1 MLRSDYQRLC
11 DLVER
16 VDPELIG
23 ALDEVD
29 VSLLRWA
36 LSLSPWERLQASS
49 SALSVL
55 SGFHR
60 GPSEQR

>member
-1 MLRSDYQRLC
+1 MTRPDYQHMREF
-11 DLVER
+11 VER
-16 VDPELIG
+16 TDPELLR
-23 ALDEVD
+23 AVDEVD

-49 SALSVL
+49 NALSVL

-60 GPSEQR
+60 GGSEER